1 MLFAFHTK
9 QNRSYKSSKIKYY
22 AQTIL
27 EKGGFGIKKSHL
39 SWRIQVPRNAYDRSV
54 LSYGLSIFSYKTIGL
69 HNNIRSSDSSDR

>member
-39 SWRIQVPRNAYDRSV
+39 SWRIQVPRNAY
-54 LSYGLSIFSYKTIGL
+54 I
-69 HNNIRSSDSSDR
+69 